1 MNRDELKT
9 ELVILL
15 HDFLTTFLAQQST
28 VIQTA
33 DILIDKLEK
42 WNVLDKDVWEW
53 NIPND

>member
-1 MNRDELKT
+1 MNRDKLKT

-28 VIQTA
+28 VVQTA

-53 NIPND
+53 NIPNE

>member
-1 MNRDELKT
+1 MNRDELKI

-28 VIQTA
+28 VTQTA

-42 WNVLDKDVWEW
+42 WNILDKDVWEW
-53 NIPND
+53 DVSND